1 MVIIP
6 GVTLGTST
14 PHVNASSTTGP
25 SAEAPAPDAAPGATP
40 GTGQGTAPVDPRG
53 RRRRRTPTRGATVL
67 LALGAALLVGVVA
80 AVGVGPLVVPPRA
93 VLDVVLAHL
102 AGGPG
107 PADPMH
113 DTVVWVLRLP
123 RVLVGACVGA
133 VLAASGAALQ
143 AVVRNQLADPYLLGV
158 SAGASLGAAL
168 VLTLGLGALVGTVTL
183 TGGAFAGALLAL
195 LLVIGVLGARTGL
208 SSHRLV
214 LAGLTVGYFLTA
226 VTNLVV
232 VLADSRDAVRAV
244 MFWMLGSLGRSG
256 WGDLPLLAAATAVT
270 VGALVLR
277 ARRLDAIALG
287 DDVAR
292 SLGTDPDRLRRQVA
306 VVAALGVAAAV
317 AVSGAIGFVGLVV
330 PHLAR
335 RLVGATHR
343 LVVPASALLGALVL
357 VVADTLARTVLA
369 PREIPLG
376 VLTALLGTPL
386 LMALV
391 RRRLRRTAD

>member
-1 MVIIP
+1 M
-6 GVTLGTST
+6 TLSTSP
-14 PHVNASSTTGP
+14 PHVNASSTSGP
-25 SAEAPAPDAAPGATP
+25 SRTPTADDATAAPARPT
-40 GTGQGTAPVDPRG
+40 RG
-53 RRRRRTPTRGATVL
+53 RRRTPTRGAVVL
-67 LALGAALLVGVVA
+67 VVLAAALVAGCVA
-80 AVGVGPLVVPPRA
+80 AVGIGPLVVPPRA
-93 VLDVVLAHL
+93 VLDVVLAHV

-113 DTVVWVLRLP
+113 DTVVWLLRLP

-244 MFWMLGSLGRSG
+244 MFWMLGSLGRSS

-270 VGALVLR
+270 LGVLVLR
-277 ARRLDAIALG
+277 ARRLDAISLG

-391 RRRLRRTAD
+391 RRRLRRSAD